1 MAKAMSIGGMAVA
14 AIAGLAFL
22 GDMIAGLP
30 FGGQS
35 LVTDI
40 SFLLAAAMLG
50 FASFSAFR
58 EAK

>member
-22 GDMIAGLP
+22 GDTFVGLP

-35 LVTDI
+35 IITNI
-40 SFLLAAAMLG
+40 CFMLAAAMLG
-50 FASFSAFR
+50 YASFSAFR
-58 EAK
+58 ETK